1 MGSYLASHVKICLVV
16 ARKNTPR
23 LWNMVSRQL
32 IGSSEIIDVQKSAHK
47 DVGVAKYSLMPEV
60 RCTIRG

>member
-1 MGSYLASHVKICLVV
+1 MGGYLASHVNICLVV

-23 LWNMVSRQL
+23 LWNMLSKQL
-32 IGSSEIIDVQKSAHK
+32 IGSSEIIDLQKSAQI
-47 DVGVAKYSLMPEV
+47 DVGVTKYSLMTDV